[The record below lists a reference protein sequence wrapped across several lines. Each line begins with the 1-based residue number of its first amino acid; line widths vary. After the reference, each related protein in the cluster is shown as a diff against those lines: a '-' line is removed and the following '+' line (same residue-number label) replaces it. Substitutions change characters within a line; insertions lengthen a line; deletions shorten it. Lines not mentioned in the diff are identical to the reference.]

1 MEELMETPGWSR
13 ASGERRR
20 SEADVRAGV
29 VAGMIGGIVATWVKD
44 HVQAWWSRAVDDF
57 ESPSAG
63 GRHDSRDWQER
74 YEGENANELAA
85 QAIAERTIDR
95 DLTRDELEKAAPFL
109 HYTFGASMGAIYGGL
124 AETAD
129 EVPLMSGAGFGT
141 AVWVAADELAM
152 PLLGLS
158 KRKGELPLEA
168 HAQSF
173 AAHLVFGVTTELVRR
188 GVRALMQPT
197 PA

>member
-1 MEELMETPGWSR
+1 
-13 ASGERRR
+13 
-20 SEADVRAGV
+20 VRAGV
-29 VAGMIGGIVATWVKD
+29 VAGIIGGIVATYVKD
-44 HVQAWWSRAVDDF
+44 HVQAWWSKAVDGY
-57 ESPSAG
+57 ESNSAG

-74 YEGENANELAA
+74 YEEENANELAA

-95 DLTRDELEKAAPFL
+95 DLTRDELQVAAPLL

-124 AETAD
+124 AEKAD

-141 AVWVAADELAM
+141 ALWVAADEVAM

-158 KRKGELPLEA
+158 KRKGELPFEA

-173 AAHLVFGVTTELVRR
+173 AAHLVFGLTTELVRR
-188 GVRALMQPT
+188 GVRALMQP
-197 PA
+197 AAA